1 MLSAILWD
9 NDGTLVDTEPL
20 YYQATRELLL
30 TLGVEVTPEQ
40 YARIGLDEGRSIFDL
55 AAERGI
61 ARDLIEARRQARNL
75 RYMELI
81 TGGVP
86 LRPGIMECLGALHRR
101 VPMGI
106 VTSSQRDHFERMH
119 ETTGLLP
126 YFDFIL
132 TREDFRNT
140 KPDPEPYLT
149 AARRFD
155 LEPAR
160 CLVIEDTRR
169 GVIAAKRAGMECWAI
184 PSSFAPADGFL
195 EADRVCADAAEVTTQ
210 VLRRLGS
217 EKSNHG

>member
-20 YYQATRELLL
+20 YFQATRELLL

-55 AAERGI
+55 AAERGVG
-61 ARDLIEARRQARNL
+61 RDLIERRRQERNV

-81 TGGVP
+81 SGGVP
-86 LRPGIMECLGALHRR
+86 LRPGILACLGALHRR
-101 VPMGI
+101 LTMGI
-106 VTSSQRDHFERMH
+106 VTSSQRDHFECMH
-119 ETTGLLP
+119 QTTGLLP
-126 YFDFIL
+126 YFDFVL
-132 TREDFRNT
+132 TREDFRHT

-155 LEPAR
+155 LDPAR

-169 GVIAAKRAGMECWAI
+169 GVVAAKLAGMECWAI
-184 PSSFAPADGFL
+184 PSSFAPAGGFP
-195 EADRVCADAAEVTTQ
+195 EADRVCADAAEVTRQ
-210 VLRRLGS
+210 VLRRLGKR
-217 EKSNHG
+217 EN